1 MNNTADIIENNK
13 LIAQFMGL
21 ENYSTDNVIEEDKL
35 RWVLESD
42 INKYKSVLS
51 KELKYDS
58 DWNYLMPVIE
68 KIEKLKI
75 EDQIE
80 AGFVTI
86 WSRKDGCT
94 IEYKMYE
101 SSDFYVS
108 TKVTTTKIKAVYDTV
123 VQFIKWYNL
132 NKDKF
137 LDSEDKID

>member
-68 KIEKLKI
+68 KIEELKI

-108 TKVTTTKIKAVYDTV
+108 TKVTTTKIKAVYDKV

-137 LDSEDKID
+137 LDSEDK

>member
-132 NKDKF
+132 NKDNF
-137 LDSEDKID
+137 

>member
-137 LDSEDKID
+137 LDSEDK